1 MKGRT
6 VRDMLETALDAV
18 QLILSLVTVVLLV
31 KIKQDKEV

>member
-1 MKGRT
+1 
-6 VRDMLETALDAV
+6 MLETALDAV